1 MIREQHVLNEIH
13 AYRYAGECPRYA
25 LLISHGIASHGG
37 IYDVFCCHHAAKGV
51 DIWSFDAPG
60 HGKSTTNRPRGQ
72 WTMSEWADASVMYAE
87 HIKAMTDLPVFALGS
102 SLGVA
107 AAYASLHCDAISG
120 AVLMGSPAV
129 PSGPAIRMVAQAW
142 RSEQV
147 QAVLSMLGR
156 AARLDC
162 GILFNFDD
170 DYGYA
175 GAGEQKRLDPW
186 NTWSYDLSAWATLFT
201 YDPKVPVSENEKPIL
216 IACGEKDASFPPAMM
231 KATADAIAGPVE
243 FYCLKDGKHQ
253 LMLFHTQT
261 FSDKV
266 DHWVSGLLLETT

>member
-1 MIREQHVLNEIH
+1 MIREEHVLCEIH
-13 AYRYAGECPRYA
+13 AYRYAGDRPKYA
-25 LLISHGIASHGG
+25 LLISHGIASHGA

-51 DIWSFDAPG
+51 DVWSFDAPG

-72 WTMSEWADASVMYAE
+72 WTLNEWVDASVMYAE
-87 HIKAMTDLPVFALGS
+87 HIRATTGLPVIALGS

-107 AAYASLHCDAISG
+107 AAYASLHSDAISG

-129 PSGPAIRMVAQAW
+129 PGGPAIAMVAPAW

-147 QAVLSMLGR
+147 QAVLGMLGR

-162 GILFNFDD
+162 GILFNFDE

-186 NTWSYDLSAWATLFT
+186 NTWSYDLSSWATLFT
-201 YDPKVPVSENEKPIL
+201 YDPTVPVAENTKPIL
-216 IACGEKDASFPPAMM
+216 VACGENDPSFPSAMM

-243 FYCLKDGKHQ
+243 FYCLEGGTHQ
-253 LMLFHTQT
+253 LMLFHTET
-261 FSDKV
+261 FSEKV
-266 DHWVSGLLLETT
+266 DQWVHKVLADNL

>member
-1 MIREQHVLNEIH
+1 MIREEHVLNEIH
-13 AYRYAGECPRYA
+13 AYRYAGEDPQYA
-25 LLISHGIASHGG
+25 LVVSHGIASHGA
-37 IYDVFCCHHAAKGV
+37 IYDVFCCHHAARGV
-51 DIWSFDAPG
+51 DIWSYDAPG

-87 HIKAMTDLPVFALGS
+87 HVGATTGLPVFVLGS

-107 AAYASLHCDAISG
+107 AAYSSLHSDAVLG
-120 AVLMGSPAV
+120 AVLMGSPVV
-129 PSGPAIRMVAQAW
+129 PGGPAIAMVAPAW

-147 QAVLSMLGR
+147 QAVLGMLGR

-162 GILFNFDD
+162 GILFNFDE

-186 NTWSYDLSAWATLFT
+186 NTWTYDLSSWATLFT
-201 YDPKVPVSENEKPIL
+201 YEPRVPVAENAKPIL
-216 IACGEKDASFPPAMM
+216 VACGGKDPSFPPPIM
-231 KATADAIAGPVE
+231 KAVADGIAGPVE
-243 FYCLKDGKHQ
+243 FWCLDEGKHQ
-253 LMLFHTQT
+253 LMLFHTET

-266 DHWVSGLLLETT
+266 ARWVADRLEEGR